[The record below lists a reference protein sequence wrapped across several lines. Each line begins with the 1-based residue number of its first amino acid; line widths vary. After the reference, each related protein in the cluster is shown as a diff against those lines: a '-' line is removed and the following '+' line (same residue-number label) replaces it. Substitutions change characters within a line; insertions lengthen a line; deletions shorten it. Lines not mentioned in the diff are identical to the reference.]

1 MDFRFRQRGQFDQ
14 RGKFYNV
21 GNHDDVDGDLD
32 SIKLKIPNLQCKNDL
47 NVYLEREKK
56 VD

>member
-14 RGKFYNV
+14 RGKFHNV